1 MNYNE
6 FVQAVLKHFTEQLG
20 DEYTVSVNEVMKNNH
35 VQMNGILM
43 KKKGQKVTPNIYLNS
58 FYEQYIEEDD
68 LNLVLQ
74 NIWNTYQE
82 ALDNFNSDD
91 FDFNLEWENQKDSVI
106 YRLVNYEENKEKLS
120 CIPYIRFL
128 DLAITFHCII
138 KLQDESVSML
148 PITNTIMDHWNIDIK
163 YLFQCATDNTPLY
176 FPLVFSTLED
186 VIKMLVGED
195 VMGNICPKSEDEVM
209 MYVITNEQG
218 INGATVMLYQEEF
231 QQLAAKLG
239 GKLYILPSSIHE
251 LILIPFEE
259 DVDEVKL
266 AQLVQEVNQNQ
277 VPLEEVLSNHI
288 YLYDS
293 ETRTFEVR

>member
-91 FDFNLEWENQKDSVI
+91 FDYGSLE
-106 YRLVNYEENKEKLS
+106 YRY
-120 CIPYIRFL
+120 
-128 DLAITFHCII
+128 
-138 KLQDESVSML
+138 
-148 PITNTIMDHWNIDIK
+148 
-163 YLFQCATDNTPLY
+163 
-176 FPLVFSTLED
+176 
-186 VIKMLVGED
+186 
-195 VMGNICPKSEDEVM
+195 
-209 MYVITNEQG
+209 
-218 INGATVMLYQEEF
+218 
-231 QQLAAKLG
+231 
-239 GKLYILPSSIHE
+239 
-251 LILIPFEE
+251 
-259 DVDEVKL
+259 
-266 AQLVQEVNQNQ
+266 
-277 VPLEEVLSNHI
+277 
-288 YLYDS
+288 
-293 ETRTFEVR
+293 

>member
-120 CIPYIRFL
+120 CIP
-128 DLAITFHCII
+128 
-138 KLQDESVSML
+138 
-148 PITNTIMDHWNIDIK
+148 
-163 YLFQCATDNTPLY
+163 
-176 FPLVFSTLED
+176 
-186 VIKMLVGED
+186 
-195 VMGNICPKSEDEVM
+195 
-209 MYVITNEQG
+209 
-218 INGATVMLYQEEF
+218 
-231 QQLAAKLG
+231 
-239 GKLYILPSSIHE
+239 
-251 LILIPFEE
+251 
-259 DVDEVKL
+259 
-266 AQLVQEVNQNQ
+266 
-277 VPLEEVLSNHI
+277 
-288 YLYDS
+288 
-293 ETRTFEVR
+293 

>member
-1 MNYNE
+1 
-6 FVQAVLKHFTEQLG
+6 
-20 DEYTVSVNEVMKNNH
+20 
-35 VQMNGILM
+35 
-43 KKKGQKVTPNIYLNS
+43 
-58 FYEQYIEEDD
+58 
-68 LNLVLQ
+68 
-74 NIWNTYQE
+74 
-82 ALDNFNSDD
+82 
-91 FDFNLEWENQKDSVI
+91 
-106 YRLVNYEENKEKLS
+106 
-120 CIPYIRFL
+120 
-128 DLAITFHCII
+128 
-138 KLQDESVSML
+138 
-148 PITNTIMDHWNIDIK
+148 
-163 YLFQCATDNTPLY
+163 
-176 FPLVFSTLED
+176 
-186 VIKMLVGED
+186 MLVGED